1 VLKTGS
7 QTTAAFSIPVAASVP
22 GVFTSTASGSGSAV
36 AFNQDGTVNS
46 AANPAVKGSVV
57 VLFATGEGVTNP
69 PGQDGMIASTDILRE
84 PVLPVTL
91 AIGGVNAQVLYAGS
105 SPGNVAGVMEVEAV
119 VPATAASGA
128 DAVLLSVGT
137 AGSQANVVVNVK

>member
-1 VLKTGS
+1 MDNYGTHGTPEVKTWLRKHPRF
-7 QTTAAFSIPVAASVP
+7 AIHYVP
-22 GVFTSTASGSGSAV
+22 TSCSWLNLDRE
-36 AFNQDGTVNS
+36 FPN
-46 AANPAVKGSVV
+46 
-57 VLFATGEGVTNP
+57 
-69 PGQDGMIASTDILRE
+69 ILRRNQCE
-84 PVLPVTL
+84 DQRE
-91 AIGGVNAQVLYAGS
+91 GDVLYAGS